1 MLAAAAVIIGLVA
14 GIASAGLFW
23 QYAGWVR
30 MKVRASALG
39 STSPA
44 TEGALTRAGLIPF
57 IVVPTLV
64 LITARNSLA
73 SDDLTAFHLAYGAS
87 AATYLIALVIRRWR
101 TR

>member
-1 MLAAAAVIIGLVA
+1 MAAAVAIIIGLVA
-14 GIASAGLFW
+14 GIASAGLLW

-39 STSPA
+39 STNPA

-73 SDDLTAFHLAYGAS
+73 SDDLTAFHLAYAAS
-87 AATYLIALVIRRWR
+87 AATYLIAVLVRKWR
-101 TR
+101 NG